1 MHLLISFITI
11 TIILIKKRYK
21 KLTSSNKAENNI
33 HHEKS
38 ERLNRKLS
46 IRAIQNC
53 VIHKAVMHTEY
64 THAEGHCG
72 DIVFRNVTNYHLHG
86 NQVLNNNNRLL

>member
-64 THAEGHCG
+64 THAEGHC
-72 DIVFRNVTNYHLHG
+72 VPCHSFQKRHQLSLKWKSTVK
-86 NQVLNNNNRLL
+86 Q